1 MENLSMP
8 ADHEEVIFVDNHG
21 VHRQGIYRKVLK
33 AFVDTEG
40 GKDPDN
46 VDNIYVESRI
56 VEWKYLNDAEDFDKT
71 DD

>member
-21 VHRQGIYRKVLK
+21 VRRQGIYRKVLK

-40 GKDPDN
+40 GKDPEN

-56 VEWKYLNDAEDFDKT
+56 VEWKYLNDAEDFDKI